1 MQTFYDIFETTAYLS
16 AAGLV
21 ALMLIA
27 VPAPPTRNRL
37 LSFVGPL
44 IWIFLVAAT
53 VFSTAYL
60 WELVDVSTSNH
71 PFERTA
77 FWAARA
83 GLSSTWTYWLNLA
96 LELAAQLL
104 WFTRFRSHPHAILLI
119 AGAFLLSPGSERMIF
134 VIH

>member
-16 AAGLV
+16 AAGLA

-27 VPAPPTRNRL
+27 VPAPPTRQRL
-37 LSFVGPL
+37 LSFVSPL
-44 IWIFLVAAT
+44 VWIFLSAAT

-60 WELVDVSTSNH
+60 WELIDVSTSSH

-83 GLSSTWTYWLNLA
+83 GLSSAWTYWLNMA

-119 AGAFLLSPGSERMIF
+119 ACAFLMSPGSERLIY
-134 VIH
+134 VLH

>member
-1 MQTFYDIFETTAYLS
+1 MQTFYDIFETTAYLA

-37 LSFVGPL
+37 LSFVAPL
-44 IWIFLVAAT
+44 VWIFLAAAT

-60 WELVDVSTSNH
+60 WDLVAAFTTGH

-77 FWAARA
+77 FWAARVGVSPA
-83 GLSSTWTYWLNLA
+83 WTYWLNMA
-96 LELAAQLL
+96 LEFSAQLL
-104 WFTRFRSHPHAILLI
+104 WFSRFRSHPHSILLI
-119 AGAFLLSPGSERMIF
+119 ACAFLLSPGSERLIY